1 MKKRTRKI
9 LITVL
14 SALCASSAIIGLSAC
29 AKQETVVSDK
39 PASVVNGGFETAD
52 ISGWTVESGDAFSND
67 SVSSRKEFT
76 FAGFENKPIPVNQT
90 GNWYLDGKGFDRRY
104 SNARTGALRS
114 SNFVLGG
121 DGVISMKLA
130 GGALVTRKGE
140 GAPAK
145 SREKICFVGVY
156 SAKTDK
162 MLAKFTND
170 YFLEHTED
178 YVNVTDYISGTCC
191 TDNFYTYTKDMSEYV
206 GEEMYLRIVDND
218 DSVYYGYISVDDIRI
233 GGESEQ
239 EEGAYFIKIH
249 DYATDAEAPSEHDI
263 KNGGFESGSLA
274 GWTIVEGTA
283 FSNDGVNA
291 EEVWWNEN
299 ITYSRDGNYHYGFYD
314 PTATGVMRSS
324 EFVLGGSGYV
334 SYKLGGCS
342 NNSLTYLRFIVKSE
356 EGDYEVA
363 RFSNF
368 KYWNYQ
374 FPYVENGM
382 RCLNLV
388 QYYVDLSLYIGQTM
402 YIEVVDRNSSADDL
416 GCITLDSVVTYWEEK
431 PVWYTSVAYEAV
443 VETDIMPDSKYQVK
457 NGGFET
463 GDLTGWVSDGN
474 IGRVVA
480 EDCWLDKA
488 YNKKG
493 IYLFTGFE
501 HDGQKLEGNTGTLT
515 SSEFEVGGSGWI
527 TYLLGGGKDFNL
539 CYLSVID
546 SATGEELARF
556 ANVAFSDGTM
566 NLYKADLSAFMGR
579 TVKLRLTDN
588 ATGDWGLITADSFVT
603 YYANESSVPKKAS
616 LASDLLS
623 LNYLGKDNVYQ
634 VDNGDFETGNLYGW
648 TKVGNIGNVSDES
661 VWWTEKLPFNK
672 DGTYFFNGWSGAES
686 ETGTLESRSFT
697 LGGSGW
703 ISFKLGGGKNRDLC
717 YVEIYD
723 KTEDK
728 VIARYANTE
737 FRDNGIAPNDLKGSN
752 LANMVQYKADLSAYL
767 NHELVI
773 RIVDNAVNDWGVMFA
788 DSFITYYENADGVP
802 EGAIAAESLVTQ

>member
-1 MKKRTRKI
+1 MKNGTRI
-9 LITVL
+9 ALITFL
-14 SALCASSAIIGLSAC
+14 SAVCVSSAAFGLPAC
-29 AKQETVVSDK
+29 AREETVVSDK

-52 ISGWTVESGDAFSND
+52 LSGWTVESGDAFSDD
-67 SVSSRKEFT
+67 SVSSRREFT

-90 GNWYLDGKGFDRRY
+90 GNWYLDGKGFDRKY
-104 SNARTGALRS
+104 SNARTGSIRS
-114 SNFVLGG
+114 TDFVLGG

-140 GAPAK
+140 QAPAK
-145 SREKICFVGVY
+145 SREKICYVGVY

-170 YFLEHTED
+170 YFFEHTED
-178 YVNVTDYISGTCC
+178 YVNVNDYTSGSCC
-191 TDNFYTYTKDMSEYV
+191 TDNFYTYTKDMSEYI

-218 DSVYYGYISVDDIRI
+218 DSVYYGYISVDDVRI
-233 GGESEQ
+233 GGEYAQ
-239 EEGAYFIKIH
+239 EEGEYFVKTH
-249 DYATDAEAPSEHDI
+249 DYVRDAEAPSEHDI
-263 KNGGFESGSLA
+263 KNGGFECGSLA
-274 GWTIVEGTA
+274 GWTVVEGTA
-283 FSNDGVNA
+283 FSDDGVNA
-291 EEVWWNEN
+291 EKVWWNEN
-299 ITYSRDGNYHYGFYD
+299 ITYSRDGNYHYGFYN
-314 PTATGVMRSS
+314 PSATGVMRSS

-342 NNSLTYLRFIVKSE
+342 NNSLTYLRFMVKAE

-382 RCLNLV
+382 RLLNLV

-402 YIEVVDRNSSADDL
+402 YIEVIDNNATADEL

-431 PVWYTSVAYEAV
+431 PVWNDSLAFEAV
-443 VETDIMPDSKYQVK
+443 VETDVMPDSKYQIK

-463 GDLTGWVSDGN
+463 GDLTGWESDGN

-480 EDCWLDKA
+480 EDCWLDNA

-493 IYLFTGFE
+493 RYLFTGFE

-515 SSEFEVGGSGWI
+515 SSEFEVGGSGFI
-527 TYLLGGGKDFNL
+527 TYLLGGGKNIES

-546 SATGEELARF
+546 ADSGKELARY
-556 ANVAFSDGTM
+556 ANVLFNDGTM
-566 NLYKADLSAFMGR
+566 NLYKADLSAFMGK

-588 ATGDWGLITADSFVT
+588 ATTDWGLLTADSFVT
-603 YYANESSVPKKAS
+603 YYAKESSVPKKANV
-616 LASDLLS
+616 APDLLT
-623 LNYLGKDNVYQ
+623 LDYLGKDNEYQ
-634 VDNGDFETGNLYGW
+634 VDNGDFEAGLLYGW
-648 TKVGNIGNVSDES
+648 TKVGNIGNVSNET
-661 VWWTEKLPFNK
+661 VWWAERLPFNK
-672 DGTYFFNGWSGAES
+672 DGEYFFNGWLGAES
-686 ETGTLESRSFT
+686 DKGTLESRSFT
-697 LGGSGW
+697 LGGSGL

-723 KTEDK
+723 KTADK

-752 LANMVQYKADLSAYL
+752 LANMVQYKADLSGYIG
-767 NHELVI
+767 HELVI
-773 RIVDNAVNDWGVMFA
+773 RIVDNAENDWGVIFA

-802 EGAIAAESLVTQ
+802 EGAIAAENLVTQ